1 MLRGPGL
8 SQLDLTLIKDTKIT
22 ERLTVQFRWEV
33 YNVLNRANFAPFVVN
48 NSVTSSSFGTISNT
62 PDVAV
67 GNPVLAQGAPRSMN
81 LALKVIF

>member
-1 MLRGPGL
+1 M
-8 SQLDLTLIKDTKIT
+8 TLIKNTQIT
-22 ERLTVQFRWEV
+22 ERVTVQFRWEV
-33 YNVLNRANFAPFVVN
+33 FNVLNRANFAPFVVN
-48 NSVTSSSFGTISNT
+48 NAVNSSSFGTITST

>member
-1 MLRGPGL
+1 MI
-8 SQLDLTLIKDTKIT
+8 LIKDTQIN
-22 ERLTVQFRWEV
+22 ERLTIQFRWEF
-33 YNVLNRANFAPFVVN
+33 YNILNRANFAPFVVN
-48 NSVTSSSFGTISNT
+48 NAVSSSSFGTISNT